1 MSKQTM
7 LKIVNVLLFL
17 NIILQGVTGLFRDKL
32 MLNEQAFGLY
42 HVKAGILLLVLVLIH
57 LILNWGWVRSLFA
70 RKKKA

>member
-17 NIILQGVTGLFRDKL
+17 NIILQGATGLFGDKL
-32 MLNEQAFGLY
+32 GLNEDSFELY
-42 HVKAGILLLVLVLIH
+42 HVKAGMLLIVLVLIH
-57 LILNWGWVRSLFA
+57 LILNWGWVKSLFT